1 MSAGIDVLVQ
11 TGAYGFVIFGGILLI
26 NFLTRGFLI
35 AYLSTKG
42 SRGKKVLLCIRT
54 LTGRYYRAGKLVD
67 NTIKY
72 KSIGKLSQK
81 ITHIPE
87 GALYNSLGV
96 FCMDYDEN
104 KNAVIDQIST
114 EAVDGHDANKVDDMI
129 EKALSKPAMV
139 DKSNIIIII
148 LCILILIGVIVVLVK
163 TFQLDKT
170 INSLQIIG
178 KV

>member
-1 MSAGIDVLVQ
+1 
-11 TGAYGFVIFGGILLI
+11 
-26 NFLTRGFLI
+26 
-35 AYLSTKG
+35 
-42 SRGKKVLLCIRT
+42 
-54 LTGRYYRAGKLVD
+54 
-67 NTIKY
+67 
-72 KSIGKLSQK
+72 
-81 ITHIPE
+81 
-87 GALYNSLGV
+87 
-96 FCMDYDEN
+96 MDYDEN